1 MCFLLWSDYMY
12 VCNVWLLIFILMKDL
27 MVRFFCSV
35 FEILKRENGEFEV
48 GFGVRVEEVD

>member
-12 VCNVWLLIFILMKDL
+12 ICNVWLLIFILMKDL